1 MFWRSREDSADIRKP
16 LAVSSLCVI
25 LIRWGKI
32 GKGRTSYSHVKEE
45 GKKKRFI
52 IKKTRGKNIWWSRII
67 IERSHKR
74 LKMKRAS

>member
-1 MFWRSREDSADIRKP
+1 M
-16 LAVSSLCVI
+16 I